1 MVAPSTAAYELPN
14 GSMLIDGDWVTES
27 DHGRRDHVNPAT
39 GKVQA
44 HFVLAGKNEIDHAVG
59 AARRALPSWR
69 AMPAHVRRDHL
80 LRLAALITEHDEE
93 LGVIAARE
101 SGRIFAPGT
110 AFLAA
115 QYFSYYAGWA
125 DKDRG
130 ITRAGRSL
138 EYSLLEPRGVIAVII
153 PWNGPLSSIGMKVAA
168 ALAAGNTVVLKPP
181 ELAPFAALRFG
192 ELCERAGLPRGV
204 VNVVPGGTDAGEALV
219 RNPDVALITFTGGLP
234 TARRVMEGAAANLT
248 PVLLELGGKSASIVF
263 ADADLDR
270 AGQLAAILALQ
281 VNAGQGCCLP
291 TRLLV
296 QGSVYAQVVERA
308 VATAEALRPGDPLH
322 AGTGMGPVISA
333 EACERILAV
342 IERSRRKKHGEL
354 LTGGGRVG
362 GALADGFFLQ
372 PTIFSGVDNNSPLAQ
387 EEIFGPVLSISPFDD
402 EAEAIRMANHSDFGL
417 GAYVYT
423 RDVAR
428 AHRVGAALDSGMVAI
443 NGMSP
448 MLPTMPFGGVKNSGF
463 GREGGR
469 EGLEEFLRPKHVSIS
484 LS

>member
-1 MVAPSTAAYELPN
+1 
-14 GSMLIDGDWVTES
+14 
-27 DHGRRDHVNPAT
+27 
-39 GKVQA
+39 
-44 HFVLAGKNEIDHAVG
+44 
-59 AARRALPSWR
+59 
-69 AMPAHVRRDHL
+69 
-80 LRLAALITEHDEE
+80 
-93 LGVIAARE
+93 
-101 SGRIFAPGT
+101 
-110 AFLAA
+110 
-115 QYFSYYAGWA
+115 
-125 DKDRG
+125 
-130 ITRAGRSL
+130 
-138 EYSLLEPRGVIAVII
+138 
-153 PWNGPLSSIGMKVAA
+153 
-168 ALAAGNTVVLKPP
+168 
-181 ELAPFAALRFG
+181 
-192 ELCERAGLPRGV
+192 
-204 VNVVPGGTDAGEALV
+204 
-219 RNPDVALITFTGGLP
+219 
-234 TARRVMEGAAANLT
+234 MEGAAANLT

-296 QGSVYAQVVERA
+296 QCSVYAQVVERA

-428 AHRVGAALDSGMVAI
+428 AHRVAAALDSGMVAI